1 VVLCLNNAGI
11 QMSEAIVPGGVGAGG
26 AVGIGKTAAEA
37 TAAKAAA
44 ANAAKN
50 GSIGKGTSTSSGAEN
65 IATYPKLK
73 DELLQQNLNNIAKQD
88 PRLAEAVKGSGTT
101 NPNFSVGVGTA
112 TEADRLG
119 KVLVG
124 DGAKLVKNQK
134 DCPGCWMSSDG
145 TRLYRPPTEKPNAPT
160 NYNPTGVQ
168 ANFQILEVHPT
179 TGKSVT
185 ISNGHMNITP

>member
-1 VVLCLNNAGI
+1 
-11 QMSEAIVPGGVGAGG
+11 MSEAIVPGGVGAGG

-50 GSIGKGTSTSSGAEN
+50 GSIGKGTSTSSGGEN

-101 NPNFSVGVGTA
+101 NPNFSVGAGSVS
-112 TEADRLG
+112 EADRLG
-119 KVLVG
+119 KIWVG
-124 DGAKLVKNQK
+124 DGGKLVDNQAK
-134 DCPGCWMSSDG
+134 CPGCWISADS
-145 TRLYRPPTEKPNAPT
+145 TRLYRPPTAKKSQFAT
-160 NYNPTGVQ
+160 TGVQ
-168 ANFQILEVHPT
+168 ANFQQFD
-179 TGKSVT
+179 KSGAM
-185 ISNGHMNITP
+185 ISNGHLNVTK